1 MSLIHINC
9 AQVSGALLPKPRSA
23 SRHGFA
29 TFLVLWVVGL
39 ASVVIVA
46 LQSAALSESV
56 EGREALAR
64 VRAYWAARAGV
75 EATIAR
81 LGYATENPD
90 LTDAFA
96 VLDDMADVA
105 EGAFAGGASVYRVS
119 FTEDGKEVL
128 GPADAHAKLNVNL
141 MTRDGLMLLPYMT
154 EDVADSI
161 LDWIDDD
168 DDSNPLGAEVGYY
181 QSLPFPCEPRN
192 APMRTI
198 QELELVA
205 GTYDAYVRAEDWNLN
220 GRADANEQDG
230 DESWPPDDA
239 DETLDGGW
247 SELLTT
253 LSVDD
258 VLTPSGEERLDL
270 TAASAADAEK
280 RIGVSIEQA
289 RTVVDYAQQ
298 ASGAR
303 LGDYIRGNLAGLL
316 RAIGQQAGATYS
328 ASPLTN
334 QQLTKLVDECSIG
347 AEEPGP
353 RPGKLNI
360 NTCTAEMLQYLPGLD
375 PAIADSIIVARERR
389 PEGFASI
396 IDLIDDG
403 VLSRAQLSR
412 LYNQLTVRSNVYVV
426 SSRGRDASTG
436 LEVEMIATVDRS
448 TLPVTITDLVIR

>member
-1 MSLIHINC
+1 M
-9 AQVSGALLPKPRSA
+9 R
-23 SRHGFA
+23 RGFA
-29 TFLVLWVVGL
+29 TLLVLWVVGL
-39 ASVVIVA
+39 ASVVIVVV
-46 LQSAALSESV
+46 QSAALSEAV

-96 VLDDMADVA
+96 VLDDMAEVA
-105 EGAFAGGASVYRVS
+105 EGSLAAAVYRVS

-161 LDWIDDD
+161 LDWIDED
-168 DDSNPLGAEVGYY
+168 DDSNPLGAEIGYY
-181 QSLPFPCEPRN
+181 QSLPYPCEPRN
-192 APMRTI
+192 APVRTI

-205 GTYDAYVRAEDWNLN
+205 SVYDTYVREEDWNLN
-220 GRADANEQDG
+220 GRLDSNEWDG

-239 DETLDGGW
+239 DESLDGGW
-247 SELLTT
+247 SGLLTG

-270 TAASAADAEK
+270 LTASAADLEK
-280 RIGVSIEQA
+280 RIGVSAEQA
-289 RTVVDYAQQ
+289 RTMVDYAQQ
-298 ASGAR
+298 AQGAR
-303 LGDYIRGNLAGLL
+303 LGDFIRGNLNALL
-316 RAIGQQAGATYS
+316 RAIGQQAGTTYS
-328 ASPLTN
+328 ASPLAN
-334 QQLTKLVDECSIG
+334 EQLVALLDECTIG
-347 AEEPGP
+347 AAEPGP
-353 RPGKLNI
+353 RPGKLNL

-375 PAIADSIIVARERR
+375 PAIADSIIVARGRR

-396 IDLIDDG
+396 INLIDDG
-403 VLSRAQLSR
+403 VMGRGQLR
-412 LYNQLTVRSNVYVV
+412 GVYDLLTVRSNVYVA
-426 SSRGRDASTG
+426 SCRGRDVATG
-436 LEVEMIATVDRS
+436 LEVEIIATIDRS
-448 TLPVTITDLVIR
+448 TLPVAITDLVIR

>member
-1 MSLIHINC
+1 MIAIGANC
-9 AQVSGALLPKPRSA
+9 DQAPRESGHAARRA
-23 SRHGFA
+23 FA

-39 ASVVIVA
+39 ASVVIITI
-46 LQSAALSESV
+46 QSAALSESV

-64 VRAYWAARAGV
+64 VRAYWAGRAGV

-96 VLDDMADVA
+96 VLDDMAEVA
-105 EGAFAGGASVYRVS
+105 EGAFDGSVYRVS

-141 MTRDGLMLLPYMT
+141 ATRDGLMLLPYMT

-181 QSLPFPCEPRN
+181 QSLPYPCEPRN
-192 APMRTI
+192 APMRTV

-205 GTYDAYVRAEDWNLN
+205 GTYHAYVRAEDWNLN
-220 GRADANEQDG
+220 GRVDASEQDG

-239 DETLDGGW
+239 DDILDGGW

-270 TAASAADAEK
+270 STAGAADVEK

-289 RTVVDYAQQ
+289 RTIVDYAQQ
-298 ASGAR
+298 APGAS
-303 LGDYIRGNLAGLL
+303 LGAYIRGNLSALL

-328 ASPLTN
+328 ASPLS
-334 QQLTKLVDECSIG
+334 QDQLTRLVDECTIG
-347 AEEPGP
+347 SAEPGP
-353 RPGKLNI
+353 RSGKLNI

-375 PAIADSIIVARERR
+375 AAIADSIIVARGRR
-389 PEGFASI
+389 PEVFTSI
-396 IDLIDDG
+396 INLFDDG
-403 VLSRAQLSR
+403 VMSRAQLSR
-412 LYNQLTVRSNVYVV
+412 LYSLLTVRSNVYVV

-436 LEVEMIATVDRS
+436 LEVEVIATIDRS